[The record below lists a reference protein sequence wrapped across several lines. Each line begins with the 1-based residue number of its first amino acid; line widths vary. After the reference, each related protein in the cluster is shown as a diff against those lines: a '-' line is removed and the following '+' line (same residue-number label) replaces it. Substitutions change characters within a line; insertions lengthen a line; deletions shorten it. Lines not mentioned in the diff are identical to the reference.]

1 MQNFN
6 LLADRIRYLM
16 DHFGLSQTK
25 LGEKAGVKPSS
36 VNAWLTG
43 KTKQLKGDTALLLS
57 RNIGVSYEWLV
68 NGTGAPEL
76 RPVAALEEG
85 ETPDQ
90 EGYVE
95 IPFYEELEFAC
106 GNGSTPTYEQ
116 EHDITRLSFRRSWF
130 QKHHLNPDKCMSAVV
145 VGDSME
151 PCLHAGDVVVIDG
164 NDTERI
170 ANGHVYAIL
179 LNDELLIK
187 RLYRNLKGDITIHSD
202 NADKFPED
210 TLMHDDESNVF
221 RIIGRV
227 VNKSGNGGL

>member
-57 RNIGVSYEWLV
+57 RNIGVSAEWLV
-68 NGTGAPEL
+68 NGTGTPEL
-76 RPVAALEEG
+76 RTVT
-85 ETPDQ
+85 ETPDG
-90 EGYVE
+90 EHADPEYVE
-95 IPFYEELEFAC
+95 IPLYDVHFTC
-106 GNGSTPTYEQ
+106 GPGYSPSYDQAHDVTP
-116 EHDITRLSFRRSWF
+116 LSFRSSWF
-130 QKHHLNPDKCMSAVV
+130 RKHHLNPDKCVSAVV
-145 VGDSME
+145 DGDSME
-151 PCLHAGDVVVIDG
+151 PCLHEGDVVVIDQ
-164 NDTERI
+164 NDNERI
-170 ANGHVYAIL
+170 ENGHVYAIM

-187 RLYRNLKGDITIHSD
+187 RLYRNLQGDVTIHSD
-202 NADKFPED
+202 NVEKFPED
-210 TLMHDDESNVF
+210 KLMHDDESNVF
-221 RIIGRV
+221 KLIGRV